1 MKIQE
6 AKDLLKENY
15 IKAGLKLDNETL
27 DTLYFSKGDGRLKVS
42 KKDIENYKNYL
53 NSNKKYNT
61 KASECSLLNKEYR
74 EQIVNDLSFKH
85 RFFRRKDFLFGESE
99 NDETYLEI
107 STASDDYL
115 NFFRFHDQYIKLCLP
130 RFGWTGNVG
139 EDGEDDRYEEL
150 YDNLYRP
157 KTIKVFNLKGK
168 NIDDSI
174 IKSTDL
180 IDRCLFSISSL
191 KEIPMELIE
200 QWPIRNKDEKNSSNF
215 LFGEQVNDNN
225 LPIPKLKLN
234 STLIKFHKQATSTDI
249 PSLKYLAFYQVL
261 EFHFLIVADEQLYY
275 NLSRRINDL
284 KFNTESNNLDKIIKD
299 VTNHKRV
306 NDETEMLKNV
316 LKKYIQEDE
325 LIDFIKDFE
334 SHIGK
339 NVYTSKRE
347 VFGVSISATALNTG
361 HVYGNIA
368 KTIKAIR
375 NALVHSSDR
384 HERNDR
390 YIPYSKEGTKLI
402 QDEIPL
408 IKYLADKVIIA
419 NASTK

>member
-1 MKIQE
+1 MTIQN

-27 DTLYFSKGDGRLKVS
+27 DTLYFSKEDGRLKVS

-53 NSNKKYNT
+53 NQNKKYNT
-61 KASECSLLNKEYR
+61 KASECSVLDKEYR
-74 EQIVNDLSFKH
+74 EQIINDLSFKN
-85 RFFRRKDFLFGESE
+85 RFFRRKDFVFGDSE

-107 STASDDYL
+107 SPASDDYL
-115 NFFRFHDQYIKLCLP
+115 NFFRFQEQYLQLCLP
-130 RFGWTGNVG
+130 RFNWSGSVG
-139 EDGEDDRYEEL
+139 ENGEDDKYEEL

-157 KTIKVFNLKGK
+157 KTIKVHNIKAK
-168 NIDDSI
+168 NIEESI
-174 IKSTDL
+174 NKSTDL

-200 QWPIRNKDEKNSSNF
+200 NWPIRNKDEKTSRNF
-215 LFGEQVNDNN
+215 FFEEQLTGNT

-261 EFHFLIVADEQLYY
+261 EFHFLVVADEQLYY

-284 KFNTESNNLDKIIKD
+284 KFNTESSNLDKIIKD
-299 VTNHKRV
+299 VTTHKRV

-325 LIDFIKDFE
+325 LINFIKDFE
-334 SHIGK
+334 THMGK
-339 NVYTSKRE
+339 SIYTSKRE
-347 VFGVSISATALNTG
+347 VFGISIASTALNTG
-361 HVYGNIA
+361 HVYGNVA

-390 YIPYSKEGTKLI
+390 YIPYSKQGTKLI
-402 QDEIPL
+402 EDEMPL

-419 NASTK
+419 NASQN